1 MVLVDVYDPIS
12 GDDHDKDL
20 LIAVTFK
27 VQQLRTTQ
35 RLSRNR

>member
-12 GDDHDKDL
+12 GDDHDKNL
-20 LIAVTFK
+20 LIITFK

-35 RLSRNR
+35 SEKTFS